1 MEPTG
6 RREAPPDDRLR
17 AIRGRSLVLGFYHR
31 ARFARAIGSM
41 RATKHRLNG
50 RRPMFALARV
60 KYDPPSRSLRCH
72 LNGMAYIK
80 PPLLHVAFSPRS
92 TLSGLAFPTLRSK
105 ISAYLPPA
113 LTACNI
119 HLLSRPRRDPRSPEA
134 PIRR

>member
-1 MEPTG
+1 MDHRRHRFPQTGEVAVARME
-6 RREAPPDDRLR
+6 RS

-80 PPLLHVAFSPRS
+80 PPLLHVAFRPRS
-92 TLSGLAFPTLRSK
+92 SLSGLALPTL
-105 ISAYLPPA
+105 
-113 LTACNI
+113 
-119 HLLSRPRRDPRSPEA
+119 
-134 PIRR
+134 